1 MIAMI
6 GHTVYFSDRTLRFCD
21 APCEDA
27 ATTVTLAAG
36 ERISRSR
43 VLALLAGCDALCVV
57 SPEPDAVFGEFAGEF
72 VRVEA
77 AGGAVTDAEGRVAMI
92 LRNGRWDLPKGHVE
106 CGETPAE
113 CAVRE
118 VAEETGIV
126 AEPASEPLCS
136 TLHCYDIYGKWEM
149 KRTVWFAMRYA
160 SGEAVPQ
167 RSEGIERVEWLG
179 GEELKKA
186 VRASYPTIRQVFCR
200 LESVCND

>member
-1 MIAMI
+1 MT
-6 GHTVYFSDRTLRFCD
+6 GRTVYFSDRTLRFAA
-21 APCEDA
+21 APCDDA
-27 ATTVTLAAG
+27 ALTVTLAAG
-36 ERISRSR
+36 ERISRRR
-43 VLALLAGCDALCVV
+43 VLALLAECDSLCVV
-57 SPEPDAVFGEFAGEF
+57 SPEADAVFEAFAGEF
-72 VRVEA
+72 VTVEA

-106 CGETPAE
+106 AGETPAG

-136 TLHCYDIYGKWEM
+136 TLHCYDTYGRWEM

-160 SGEAVPQ
+160 SGEAAPQ

-179 GEELKKA
+179 GGELKNA
-186 VRASYPTIRQVFCR
+186 VASSYPTIRQVFCR
-200 LESVCND
+200 LEGVCND